1 MIPVVAGAPLSWTQ
15 LHPVGRLVA
24 GAPEA
29 AAIHESFQRMNRM
42 SILALPVGAN
52 TSSETRE
59 QVAGQV
65 RHLDP
70 GQHQKARVVGQ
81 QPQVRLPRAAIP
93 SDPCVARRA
102 LPRRRA
108 KQRAAHRP
116 SRAVAHQIPDVLAHR
131 VAVAQVVIA
140 AQQAVEQPQVF
151 RAGIDDA
158 QRKRPQ
164 LAQRAA
170 DGCGRM
176 SHKGRVAVSQPVGR
190 LAATLRQSDVA
201 GSFQLQKQRA
211 GGHILDAAACV
222 APVPPVAKLFAE
234 PGSSPVAMFSHEPL
248 NQSDVLG
255 AQFPSLYHHD
265 ACHGSYGTARA

>member
-81 QPQVRLPRAAIP
+81 QPQVRLPRAAHFH
-93 SDPCVARRA
+93 A
-102 LPRRRA
+102 
-108 KQRAAHRP
+108 
-116 SRAVAHQIPDVLAHR
+116 
-131 VAVAQVVIA
+131 
-140 AQQAVEQPQVF
+140 
-151 RAGIDDA
+151 
-158 QRKRPQ
+158 
-164 LAQRAA
+164 
-170 DGCGRM
+170 
-176 SHKGRVAVSQPVGR
+176 
-190 LAATLRQSDVA
+190 
-201 GSFQLQKQRA
+201 
-211 GGHILDAAACV
+211 
-222 APVPPVAKLFAE
+222 AE
-234 PGSSPVAMFSHEPL
+234 PNSAQPTGRPARSRTRYRMFSPT
-248 NQSDVLG
+248 VLRW
-255 AQFPSLYHHD
+255 PK
-265 ACHGSYGTARA
+265 

>member
-1 MIPVVAGAPLSWTQ
+1 
-15 LHPVGRLVA
+15 
-24 GAPEA
+24 
-29 AAIHESFQRMNRM
+29 MNRM

-116 SRAVAHQIPDVLAHR
+116 SRTVAHQIPDVLAHR

-164 LAQRAA
+164 WRNAP
-170 DGCGRM
+170 RM
-176 SHKGRVAVSQPVGR
+176 GAVA
-190 LAATLRQSDVA
+190 
-201 GSFQLQKQRA
+201 
-211 GGHILDAAACV
+211 
-222 APVPPVAKLFAE
+222 
-234 PGSSPVAMFSHEPL
+234 
-248 NQSDVLG
+248 
-255 AQFPSLYHHD
+255 
-265 ACHGSYGTARA
+265 